1 MKEIRVFIV
10 DDSAVVRQVLTGVLN
25 NISGITVIG
34 SAPDPIFA
42 LKKLEQDWPDVIVLD
57 IEMPRMDGVTFLKKL
72 MKEHP
77 IPVVICST
85 LTTKGAE
92 VTMHAMSAG
101 AVDIITKPT
110 INLKNFLHESETLMA
125 NAIKGAAQ
133 AKIKHDANEQ
143 LKPVMVEKPLT
154 VMADTTDRVIAIG
167 TSTGGTQ
174 ALEKILTRLPNTA
187 PGMVVVQH
195 MPEAFTAAFAQRL
208 DSVCQLTVK
217 EAENNDRVMPGLVLI
232 APGGKHLLL
241 RRSGAQYRVEVKD
254 GPLVTRHRPSVNVLF
269 RSVAT
274 AAGKNAIGIIMT
286 GMGDDGAKG
295 LKELH
300 ETGALTIAQDEESC
314 VVYGMP
320 KEAVKVGGVDAELP
334 LEQLPELIVT
344 SPSRAAFLSTKN
356 HSLLIISVVTMRK
369 PPHTLLRLTIKL
381 KRPRWT
387 LTNIKTIIYSM
398 TTDGMIAIR

>member
-1 MKEIRVFIV
+1 
-10 DDSAVVRQVLTGVLN
+10 
-25 NISGITVIG
+25 
-34 SAPDPIFA
+34 
-42 LKKLEQDWPDVIVLD
+42 
-57 IEMPRMDGVTFLKKL
+57 
-72 MKEHP
+72 
-77 IPVVICST
+77 

-110 INLKNFLHESETLMA
+110 INLKNFLNESETLMA

-133 AKIKHDANEQ
+133 AKMKHVDSQQ
-143 LKPVMVEKPLT
+143 LKPVSVEKSLA

-187 PGMVVVQH
+187 PGMVIVQH

-208 DSVCQLTVK
+208 DSICQLTIK
-217 EAENNDRVMPGLVLI
+217 EAENNDRVLPGLVLL

-286 GMGDDGAKG
+286 GMGNDGAAG
-295 LKELH
+295 MKELH
-300 ETGALTIAQDEESC
+300 ETGALTIAQNEESC

-320 KEAVKVGGVDAELP
+320 KEAVKAGGVDAEIALDQIP
-334 LEQLPELIVT
+334 QLIVS
-344 SPSRAAFLSTKN
+344 SPSRAVFLSENDNK
-356 HSLLIISVVTMRK
+356 
-369 PPHTLLRLTIKL
+369 
-381 KRPRWT
+381 
-387 LTNIKTIIYSM
+387 
-398 TTDGMIAIR
+398 